1 MFMGHSF
8 SLSFYSQLV
17 EKEIIEVLVFHSE
30 LHKNCFKWN
39 PWGTVPAEGW
49 LWRGKHIMSKQLLH
63 QADQNVPKRLSIP
76 WYECFHS
83 SYLLTLFSH
92 ICFPF
97 IDTSVSDSVCMISR
111 LSVHDFHWQRNRMH
125 KRWSWTY

>member
-39 PWGTVPAEGW
+39 P
-49 LWRGKHIMSKQLLH
+49 
-63 QADQNVPKRLSIP
+63 
-76 WYECFHS
+76 
-83 SYLLTLFSH
+83 
-92 ICFPF
+92 
-97 IDTSVSDSVCMISR
+97 
-111 LSVHDFHWQRNRMH
+111 
-125 KRWSWTY
+125 